1 MVALH
6 GSQLEENTN
15 KHQNVQNSNCSK
27 MLEARKSTET
37 ATRTDLERQ
46 SVTIPSRQTKVRAQL
61 TFGKLF
67 LFRQPVAVSK
77 AFDSSMEHDLVC
89 SSTSA
94 ASALKAGGAMCKLI
108 SALLYLPIRCH
119 ELTIAKPHP
128 PPSAGQRHVLS
139 TGAHSSGK
147 HSPYLMNDLWLLVFL
162 SAGLAVLAG

>member
-6 GSQLEENTN
+6 GTQLEENTN

-67 LFRQPVAVSK
+67 GRSFK
-77 AFDSSMEHDLVC
+77 
-89 SSTSA
+89 
-94 ASALKAGGAMCKLI
+94 GI
-108 SALLYLPIRCH
+108 
-119 ELTIAKPHP
+119 
-128 PPSAGQRHVLS
+128 
-139 TGAHSSGK
+139 
-147 HSPYLMNDLWLLVFL
+147 
-162 SAGLAVLAG
+162 